1 MREPNC
7 DTDHVLVSVQYKQKI
22 KKIHAD
28 KHKKE
33 ME

>member
-7 DTDHVLVSVQYKQKI
+7 DLVSVQYKQKI